1 MGACGR
7 DAALLLHTHSH
18 ISPPSLH
25 SATAVPRS
33 YTLTRLSVCKCLQ
46 RNMSSN
52 SIGAVRCDAC
62 MGHPA
67 VALSSSPTRTCHVVT
82 NISHVAIFSC
92 ISCPCGTTQTSLHPA
107 APHRP
112 HARWT
117 MVMIAPVYT
126 HLNGLL
132 LLRAPCFLM
141 SGQHAP
147 MLVCHR
153 GNVDHHESTGCR
165 SVTRS
170 P

>member
-1 MGACGR
+1 MRRKAEPSAGRGARVARHAHGAMGACGR

-117 MVMIAPVYT
+117 MVMIALYT
-126 HLNGLL
+126 HT
-132 LLRAPCFLM
+132 
-141 SGQHAP
+141 
-147 MLVCHR
+147 
-153 GNVDHHESTGCR
+153 STDSSCSAR
-165 SVTRS
+165 PVSS
-170 P
+170 